1 MDVEVIPRT
10 REIQKQKYHVD
21 LSKDPEI
28 KAIADAPAVAP
39 AKVPAL
45 RDEAMTTLLNRYA
58 SDIRMDLY
66 TIAEA
71 LHIDASSVYRLLRS
85 QKYKELYDTCKAKR
99 GQLIAREGFDAACKP
114 YDMAIQGE
122 EIPMSLVAAAKLK
135 ANYAFMY
142 AQTLDPDLTPTK
154 QTGGNGSPT
163 VVVVNTGI
171 KLNV

>member
-10 REIQKQKYHVD
+10 KQKQEKKYHVD
-21 LSKDPEI
+21 LSNDPEI
-28 KAIADAPAVAP
+28 KAITNAPAVAP
-39 AKVPAL
+39 AQVPAL
-45 RDEAMTTLLNRYA
+45 RDEEMTALLKRYA
-58 SDIRMDLY
+58 SDVRMDLY

-71 LHIDASSVYRLLRS
+71 LHIDDSSVYRLLHTG
-85 QKYKELYDTCKAKR
+85 KYKELYEICKAKR

-142 AQTLDPDLTPTK
+142 AQTLDPELAPTK
-154 QTGGNGSPT
+154 QASGSSSPT
-163 VVVVNTGI
+163 VVVVETGI